1 MPAHIRKGL
10 ITGAPA
16 FSNGGLAL
24 SIGTRATRGIRHAI
38 ARRAPNGVNTAGPT
52 IPEVTEYKIRGEI
65 LDVLTPDGEPPN
77 PTSNKY
83 VEQIDI
89 TTLTVSTTNSFAE
102 NTIDDLEFSVI
113 VANGKIIGV
122 KFTPGTTTTVESLI
136 TKQSVNVYI
145 FKMPVVPAE
154 LITESEA
161 AISVLY
167 LNGSTVSDT
176 ESSEGADVALTL
188 SGLGYDDGTF
198 DLASFKTDFD
208 AYVSE
213 KEYTIT
219 MTSDR
224 TLKVKSANLT
234 EVPLALTPLPD

>member
-89 TTLTVSTTNSFAE
+89 TTSTVSTTNSFAE
-102 NTIDDLEFSVI
+102 NTINYLEFSVI
-113 VANGKIIGV
+113 VANGKTIGV

-136 TKQSVNVYI
+136 TKQSENVYI
-145 FKMPVVPAE
+145 FKMPVVLAE
-154 LITESEA
+154 LITESEG

-167 LNGSTVSDT
+167 LNDTTVSDT
-176 ESSEGADVALTL
+176 ESAPDADVELNL
-188 SGLGYDDGTF
+188 SGFGYGETF

>member
-77 PTSNKY
+77 PEENKY

-89 TTLTVSTTNSFAE
+89 TTSTGSTTNSFAE
-102 NTIDDLEFSVI
+102 NTINDLEFSVI
-113 VANGKIIGV
+113 VANGKTIGV
-122 KFTPGTTTTVESLI
+122 KFTPGTTTTIESLI

-145 FKMPVVPAE
+145 FKMPVVSAQ
-154 LITESEA
+154 LITETEG

-167 LNGSTVSDT
+167 LNGSTVTDI
-176 ESSEGADVALTL
+176 ESAADAELTL
-188 SGLGYDDGTF
+188 SGFGYDGATF
-198 DLASFKTDFD
+198 DLASFKTDFN
-208 AYVSE
+208 AYVSG

-219 MTSDR
+219 MTSDI
-224 TLKVKSANLT
+224 TLKVKSENLI
-234 EVPLALTPLPD
+234 EAPLALPPPP